1 MPNAM
6 AGAYEALYAIERQI
20 VTVKVN
26 ADGSSEKIE
35 ELTTLLNAKLK
46 VARHDAE
53 IMIKTQGTWTDG
65 LVVCQ
70 TAFNIFNQTARI
82 FASCLSNN
90 PHTTGVVS

>member
-1 MPNAM
+1 M

-53 IMIKTQGTWTDG
+53 IMIKTQGAWTDG
-65 LVVCQ
+65 PVVCQ
-70 TAFNIFNQTARI
+70 TA
-82 FASCLSNN
+82 
-90 PHTTGVVS
+90 